1 MPSFK
6 DMAAE
11 IGMSM
16 VENTLKMYVSE
27 LLASIKEHNDAEPK
41 LYIDIVQDGHAW
53 LTRLQKLALKT
64 KTKLDDRGVRVF
76 LDPVQ
81 QAAAMDDI
89 PL

>member
-27 LLASIKEHNDAEPK
+27 LLAGIKEHNDKDPD
-41 LYIDIVQDGHAW
+41 LYNDIIKDGYAW

-76 LDPVQ
+76 LDPIQ
-81 QAAAMDDI
+81 QAASADDI
-89 PL
+89 EL